1 LAAETNNS
9 AITDNC
15 VVTDWSSAKILDR
28 QRQLKVSICIHEAKM
43 TVLLLH
49 SLSSGYDI
57 LEQILFLPYTADILG
72 AVHVHLYADDL
83 QVYGS
88 CRPSE
93 VRVLQDGVSACIDDV
108 AAWMKSNRVQLND
121 STTEVLWSTT
131 SATKRAASHW
141 L

>member
-1 LAAETNNS
+1 
-9 AITDNC
+9 
-15 VVTDWSSAKILDR
+15 
-28 QRQLKVSICIHEAKM
+28 M